1 MTNPA
6 LKNMLIA
13 CSKAVIMT
21 GFAAASVAF
30 AGSQQVPYPYA
41 IRGIWFDDSK
51 EGKAQC
57 LAYKNVDKTN
67 DDEVSAR
74 LVGAV
79 LIRGSM
85 MHAYSEYGEGN
96 FYALRMLEKP
106 GLNSWRAAVAIG
118 IDSVPETSEP
128 VDETLM
134 IRLAGDRLV
143 IASKPPPLDIK
154 GSWQVSYNLRYCADM
169 PHEMYRSRAQ

>member
-1 MTNPA
+1 VTNPA
-6 LKNMLIA
+6 LKKMLMACAKTAFMAGIA
-13 CSKAVIMT
+13 TAS
-21 GFAAASVAF
+21 AATVGNAPTS
-30 AGSQQVPYPYA
+30 YPLA
-41 IRGIWFDDSK
+41 LSGIWFDDSK

-57 LAYKNVDKTN
+57 LAYKNADKTN

-96 FYALRMLEKP
+96 FYALRKLEKM
-106 GLNSWRAAVAIG
+106 GRNSWRAAVAIG

-134 IRLAGDRLV
+134 MRLASDRLV

-169 PHEMYRSRAQ
+169 PPEMYRSRAQ

>member
-1 MTNPA
+1 
-6 LKNMLIA
+6 MLIA

-30 AGSQQVPYPYA
+30 AGSQQASYPHA

-57 LAYKNVDKTN
+57 LAYKNADKTN

-79 LIRGSM
+79 LISGAL

-96 FYALRMLEKP
+96 FYALRKLEKT
-106 GLNSWRAAVAIG
+106 GRNSWRAAVAIG
-118 IDSVPETSEP
+118 IDSVPEKSGP

-134 IRLAGDRLV
+134 IRLASVRLV

-169 PHEMYRSRAQ
+169 PHEIYRGRAQ